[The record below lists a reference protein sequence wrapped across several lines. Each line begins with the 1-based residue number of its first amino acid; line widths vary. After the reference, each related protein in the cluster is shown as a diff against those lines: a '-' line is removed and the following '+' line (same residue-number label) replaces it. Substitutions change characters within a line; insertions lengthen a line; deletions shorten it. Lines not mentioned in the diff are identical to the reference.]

1 MLYQC
6 PQYGVHII
14 NIDFQLL
21 VDKVSQ
27 VIVGVY
33 GLQCFQDLLMTASV
47 IYQLDYNHTYEVIAF
62 CKITRIE
69 VVEFLEINIG
79 VLAKIFIQSPE
90 VLFKRHTS
98 HYRSVLIIFSQSV
111 QQ

>member
-1 MLYQC
+1 MLYLC

-33 GLQCFQDLLMTASV
+33 GFQCFQDLLMTASV

-62 CKITRIE
+62 CKITKID
-69 VVEFLEINIG
+69 VVEFLAINIG
-79 VLAKIFIQSPE
+79 MLAKKFIQSPE
-90 VLFKRHTS
+90 VLLKRHTS
-98 HYRSVLIIFSQSV
+98 HYRSV
-111 QQ
+111 

>member
-1 MLYQC
+1 MLYQR

-21 VDKVSQ
+21 VYKVSQ

-79 VLAKIFIQSPE
+79 MLAKKFIQSPE
-90 VLFKRHTS
+90 VLLKRHTS
-98 HYRSVLIIFSQSV
+98 HYRSV
-111 QQ
+111 